1 MPRAGASASGIVVL
15 PLPPGLPPPHA
26 DRLPNTLADC
36 LDVHDY
42 RLIAEADYGYG
53 TDEHFAGLRR
63 HVETGRWAPLHW
75 HPREALELTRWDEP
89 PHDPGFERRHWRRAF
104 SCAAL
109 LRASGEPA
117 NQGHLYGQN
126 SSLAGLI
133 DSLDALAD
141 MPLAK
146 PRRLLVASLAEPAA
160 ACLAWLIPRAAS
172 DEAGEAAFF
181 GLGLLWFA
189 LALDVPDAALV
200 ALADWLM
207 AVEDEAASPWR
218 AGIGAG
224 MPGRWLLDGTCFD
237 QRHALWREIGRRL
250 PLRLRR
256 RHGPAVAEVVELI
269 AAVVGDGRR
278 A

>member
-1 MPRAGASASGIVVL
+1 MAILAG
-15 PLPPGLPPPHA
+15 
-26 DRLPNTLADC
+26 C
-36 LDVHDY
+36 LDVRDHG
-42 RLIAEADYGYG
+42 LIAEANYSYRA
-53 TDEHFAGLRR
+53 DEDFAGLRH

-75 HPREALELTRWDEP
+75 HPREVLELTRWDEP
-89 PHDPGFERRHWRRAF
+89 PHDPSFERRHWRRAF

-109 LRASGEPA
+109 LRASGEPE

-126 SSLAGLI
+126 TSLAGLI

-146 PRRLLVASLAEPAA
+146 PRRIVVASLAEPAA
-160 ACLAWLIPRAAS
+160 GCLAWLIPRVPP

-189 LALDVPDAALV
+189 LALDVPVAALV
-200 ALADWLM
+200 ALADWVM
-207 AVEDEAASPWR
+207 AAEDDVTAPWR
-218 AGIGAG
+218 ADIGVR
-224 MPGRWLLDGTCFD
+224 MPCRWLLDGTCFD
-237 QRHALWREIGRRL
+237 QRHALWCEIGRRL

-256 RHGPAVAEVVELI
+256 RHGPAVAEVI
-269 AAVVGDGRR
+269 GFHAAMIGDGRR